1 MNIRGSKRVTREAMI
16 YTDAL
21 LPLFLKIMVHFYDCL
36 LWSILLCGSNI
47 IITHKKLYLLIDMKI
62 MPKAFGHETTL
73 TSGSN
78 LGHIA
83 PFINPPSGYITF
95 SLLSPTVL
103 PIWTF
108 QLWDTHCTSYLV
120 HETCTWLY
128 SKFGVLLHKIK
139 DLFRCPGI
147 LNRDGWS
154 SVGHFTLLRSFFK
167 PSKSHLW
174 FI

>member
-95 SLLSPTVL
+95 F
-103 PIWTF
+103 PIIT
-108 QLWDTHCTSYLV
+108 
-120 HETCTWLY
+120 
-128 SKFGVLLHKIK
+128 
-139 DLFRCPGI
+139 
-147 LNRDGWS
+147 N
-154 SVGHFTLLRSFFK
+154 SVANLDFSIMGHFTLLRSFLNQVSHTYDSGNQLVK
-167 PSKSHLW
+167 SGNTDLAPSKSN
-174 FI
+174 IAKK

>member
-1 MNIRGSKRVTREAMI
+1 MIVFSIITYFSLCKKKMNIRGSKFKKVHPRSYDTES
-16 YTDAL
+16 DAL
-21 LPLFLKIMVHFYDCL
+21 LQLFLKIMVHFYDCL

-95 SLLSPTVL
+95 F
-103 PIWTF
+103 PIIT
-108 QLWDTHCTSYLV
+108 
-120 HETCTWLY
+120 
-128 SKFGVLLHKIK
+128 I
-139 DLFRCPGI
+139 
-147 LNRDGWS
+147 
-154 SVGHFTLLRSFFK
+154 SVANLDFSIMGHFTFIKSF
-167 PSKSHLW
+167 
-174 FI
+174 